1 MARPNVD
8 PRLACWD
15 NIKGRLTALCDLKGG
30 DSEVDHISSAWS
42 QRFRKPTLSLVIQ
55 PVSNVLV

>member
-1 MARPNVD
+1 MEDFGVIAVRFAHFEFCFVEID
-8 PRLACWD
+8 PER
-15 NIKGRLTALCDLKGG
+15 
-30 DSEVDHISSAWS
+30 SSSVWS